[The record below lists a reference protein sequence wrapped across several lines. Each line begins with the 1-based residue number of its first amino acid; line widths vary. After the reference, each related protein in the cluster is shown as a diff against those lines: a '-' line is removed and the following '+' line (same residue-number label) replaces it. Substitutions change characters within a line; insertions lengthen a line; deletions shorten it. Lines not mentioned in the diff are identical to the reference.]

1 MWNDRRT
8 TTCSRSLTYLDAS
21 SAAAAASTTQSGF
34 REHPVRFIDTV
45 DITHNLQDGADL
57 SGIAEL
63 EVELHH
69 GDAIVAGPGC
79 HADDVHSLRRHCLC
93 YVDQQVHPI

>member
-1 MWNDRRT
+1 MWNDGRT

-21 SAAAAASTTQSGF
+21 SAAAAAFATQSGF
-34 REHPVRFIDTV
+34 GEHPIRFIDTV

-57 SGIAEL
+57 SSVAEL
-63 EVELHH
+63 EVELHN

-79 HADDVHSLRRHCLC
+79 HADDIYSLSRHCLS
-93 YVDQQVHPI
+93 YVDQ